1 MRPASKK
8 AEAQQAQAR
17 PDSRLRYKYR
27 KLGFLPSLIHS
38 LLLSLSLSLQAT
50 LLPLTP
56 SERRTQ
62 GPPPLLLSSVSSSSL
77 CRWWGV
83 ERWRPGRWRAGRV
96 VVPRAGS
103 GAGPYP
109 AGGVAQGQN
118 RRATAALLA
127 SGAEQSGSP
136 PALPSPGRGGTDL
149 VRGCADLLLRGSR
162 AADPAL
168 VQQIQRL
175 ARGGQIRWGAA
186 RGHHIR
192 WGCGSRTPDLVVV
205 RRGDAGSGGARRAA
219 AHGEAAV
226 AGPARSRRAHRWAF
240 LKATVIFNRRWLQC
254 QPPLIQ

>member
-62 GPPPLLLSSVSSSSL
+62 GPPPLPLLLSFLSSSSL
-77 CRWWGV
+77 CRWWRV
-83 ERWRPGRWRAGRV
+83 ERWRPGRWRQGAWWCL
-96 VVPRAGS
+96 RA
-103 GAGPYP
+103 
-109 AGGVAQGQN
+109 AGGVAQGRN
-118 RRATAALLA
+118 RRAAAALLA

-149 VRGCADLLLRGSR
+149 VRGHADLLLRGSR

-168 VQQIQRL
+168 VQQIRRL
-175 ARGGQIRWGAA
+175 TRGGQIRWGRSSRTPHPMGVRLEDTRFGGGAA
-186 RGHHIR
+186 RGRWIR
-192 WGCGSRTPDLVVV
+192 WCTARGSAW
-205 RRGDAGSGGARRAA
+205 GGGGGGAYAEQAGSPVGFFKGN
-219 AHGEAAV
+219 GD
-226 AGPARSRRAHRWAF
+226 
-240 LKATVIFNRRWLQC
+240 L
-254 QPPLIQ
+254 